1 MQPYNTNEGR
11 ALQFFR
17 ERTSAQIAGFYECDF
32 WHGIILQMAAK
43 DEGVHHA
50 LVAFAS
56 HHEEFEKGCVGKE
69 NASNFALSQYSI
81 ALQKNL
87 ALLTGSTRPATLEAY
102 LCPCLIFICIE
113 VGRRGDDFAKDIAD

>member
-1 MQPYNTNEGR
+1 
-11 ALQFFR
+11 
-17 ERTSAQIAGFYECDF
+17 
-32 WHGIILQMAAK
+32 MAAQ

-56 HHEEFEKGCVGKE
+56 LHEEFEKGHIGDE
-69 NASNFALSQYSI
+69 TASKFALSQYSV

-87 ALLTGSTRPATLEAY
+87 ALLTGSTRPTSFEAY

-113 VGRRGDDFAKDIAD
+113 VRTHIPVSADCIAD